1 LTANRPTPPCEANLT
16 QPLGGYTVVDLN
28 LAFRPVDRLTLFAVV
43 NNAFDKRSYS
53 YGSFGPVGD
62 VPWPDVRGGVADT
75 RTASPLMPVSVYGG
89 LRLTF

>member
-1 LTANRPTPPCEANLT
+1 
-16 QPLGGYTVVDLN
+16 VVDLN

-75 RTASPLMPVSVYGG
+75 RTASPSMPVSVYGG

>member
-1 LTANRPTPPCEANLT
+1 LTANRSTPPCESNLT
-16 QPLGGYTVVDLN
+16 QPLGGYTEVDLN

-53 YGSFGPVGD
+53 YGSFGPVCD
-62 VPWPDVRGGVADT
+62 LPWPNVRGGVTDT
-75 RTASPLMPVSVYGG
+75 RTASALMPVSVYGG